1 MAAIQIRNAK
11 YLSACEVE
19 RADAVT
25 LGYEQVGQHP
35 SEIHKL
41 GSDDILIVDFN
52 VVQFGDLE
60 LAVKMMT
67 DAVRNG
73 VLVGIHTYHAS
84 PALRELL
91 NEPLVA
97 VAKTHRRV
105 RAKIRR
111 LIADRVS
118 VNSRVPAFAA
128 AASL

>member
-41 GSDDILIVDFN
+41 GSDDVLIVDFN

-73 VLVGIHTYHAS
+73 VPVGIHTYHAS

-91 NEPLVA
+91 AEPLVV
-97 VAKTHRRV
+97 VAETHRKV
-105 RAKIRR
+105 RAKLRR
-111 LIADRVS
+111 LIA
-118 VNSRVPAFAA
+118 NRVPVAA
-128 AASL
+128 RVPVLAVYES